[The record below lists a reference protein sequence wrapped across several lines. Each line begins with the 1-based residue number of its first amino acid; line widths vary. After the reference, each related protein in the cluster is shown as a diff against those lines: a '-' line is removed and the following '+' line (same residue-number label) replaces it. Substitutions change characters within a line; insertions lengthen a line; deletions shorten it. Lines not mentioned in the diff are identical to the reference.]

1 MEEVKREV
9 KTGTG
14 AEEKIS
20 TVTVNQPVNLKEALK
35 EYGEEK
41 LVILANRMSLTDR
54 LNAERVA
61 LKGGEAKIKRKKVKD
76 LAAKLIDDP
85 DLMERLAEEMD
96 IEL

>member
-14 AEEKIS
+14 EAEKIS
-20 TVTVNQPVNLKEALK
+20 VVTLNQPTTLKEATK

-41 LVILANRMSLTDR
+41 LVKLANRMALTDR

-61 LKGGEAKIKRKKVKD
+61 LKGGEAKLKRKKIKD
-76 LAAKLIDDP
+76 LASKLLEDP
-85 DLMERLAEEMD
+85 DLAERLAEEMD